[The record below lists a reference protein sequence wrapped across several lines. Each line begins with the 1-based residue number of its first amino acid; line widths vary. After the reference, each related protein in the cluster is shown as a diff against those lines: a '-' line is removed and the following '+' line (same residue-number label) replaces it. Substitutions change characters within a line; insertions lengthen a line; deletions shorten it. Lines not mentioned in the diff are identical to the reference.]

1 METLVLI
8 GHVLAALALIGLI
21 LLQQG
26 KGAEAGASFGGG
38 ASQTI
43 FGSQGAGN
51 FLTRVTAILATVFFI
66 TSFSLA
72 LFAKHKA
79 EGGVDPLE
87 KAVITEQ
94 PIVETDVPTLDN
106 AAEKKTVENDVPAL
120 DAEGVNEAESTPAS
134 EGSKTSDVGAE
145 SVESSQAQTGA
156 VESASEVNS
165 TSEANTSSEVNSEQ

>member
-1 METLVLI
+1 METLILI

-79 EGGVDPLE
+79 DEGVTDPLE
-87 KAVITEQ
+87 NAVINEQ
-94 PIVETDVPTLDN
+94 PAVETDVPTLDGSV
-106 AAEKKTVENDVPAL
+106 EKKSSENDVPAL
-120 DAEGVNEAESTPAS
+120 DVEGANEAESTPAS
-134 EGSKTSDVGAE
+134 EGSNSSDKAGAE
-145 SVESSQAQTGA
+145 QAESS
-156 VESASEVNS
+156 S
-165 TSEANTSSEVNSEQ
+165 TTVTAEPTENPSSEVNSEQ

>member
-1 METLVLI
+1 METLILI

-79 EGGVDPLE
+79 DEGVTDPLE
-87 KAVITEQ
+87 STVITEQ
-94 PIVETDVPTLDN
+94 PAVETDVPTLDESV
-106 AAEKKTVENDVPAL
+106 EKKSLENDVPAL

-134 EGSKTSDVGAE
+134 EGSGSSDQAGTEQAGSDTTSATVDSTE
-145 SVESSQAQTGA
+145 SP
-156 VESASEVNS
+156 
-165 TSEANTSSEVNSEQ
+165 SSEVNSEQ